1 MKRRSLKR
9 VLSLALTLVMLI
21 SCVGGLRLTA
31 SATAPTYDNAE
42 DIGHPT
48 FKNTEG
54 LAELLNVENNGAS
67 LSDKDIMMKIYEK
80 DLADGGDSFY
90 VDRVLARYG
99 VASGSAGNG
108 GNDDGNTFLT
118 RGRALYM
125 NTSTPSVIGFG
136 GNPAYHQPL
145 GGGNL
150 YAVTFAQNGSG
161 LRASEQSANRVNMPS
176 NWYSTYSLGSTGVTA
191 QVTKFISEQN
201 VAFTAITLVNEGSED
216 VALTMNA
223 ASNYVNT
230 PGKVTVNGAE
240 VDELTGSR
248 WSPSNLTLLTPRLMG
263 EGFVLNEDASA
274 LTREITV
281 PAGGSVETKVLL
293 AMTTKEIPECAEDY
307 VRFAELS
314 NAEAI
319 RTQKAEYNLYWAQ
332 NIPYINVPNPAVEK
346 AILYRWW
353 SERFNSLDANIPGYD
368 YQYPIT
374 IEGVLGYNNAIILTQ
389 PMHMQ
394 DTKWLRSPYL
404 IYGALLSAGNS
415 SQSSAFLDN
424 PGNRSNWNNHY
435 GQYIAQSGTEA
446 FYVVGGGAEMAENL
460 AYYFGH
466 DATGQLDHYG
476 NHINGQ
482 KLITYQNNY
491 MTGNDADTISMAVA
505 RGWKAHGENAYV
517 WAAADRAAEL
527 YTLLGD
533 TEKAAE
539 YRTLADEIRQSVLD
553 LLWCDVD
560 QKFETYGTTRGD
572 SHNSDN
578 THLVK
583 VTESN
588 NYNYFAVGMV
598 PQDEES
604 IAKYGVAL
612 RTFKNGKE
620 FPIFPMFT
628 ANQIDNQTQPG
639 SNNFSNIN
647 FTVQARAY
655 EAAYRTYDT
664 AHQYVTGNML
674 GLMTEWMAWLIYPNS
689 GDIRYPNNS
698 EFYNID
704 GSRTID
710 AFYRSWIYHNIL
722 GNYNY
727 IFFEDM
733 AGITPRA
740 DEKIELFPID
750 MEWDHFLVN
759 NARYHGHDL
768 TVSFDKIGDGVRYYD
783 DLPEGYS
790 LFLDGELVL
799 TLDSLA
805 HVVFDPA
812 TGEAEI
818 EGEGSVLFSK
828 GGSAIPTALD
838 TVITDERT
846 LQLMSLS
853 GMYQKDDGTMLENL
867 AEGAQVTATYT
878 PANARAASWAEK
890 HRADGSDSTSK
901 AVNEEKPDPQAVVDG
916 TTVDMPFWGNDQ
928 SPNAKDSLTLKLAE
942 PKTVDMAAL
951 YFYNDRQSGG
961 YSEPAKYQIEYLDGA
976 EWKTVPT
983 QDRFPGAP
991 QANQNV
997 IYFEAVSSD
1006 QFRFTFTNAEGHFT
1020 AVTEIQLFSEGGD
1033 RTGAAGNEA
1042 PTVTLAEDSSLAG
1055 NLRTGVKA
1063 TVADDGKP
1071 YDKDTTYL
1079 WEVVSK
1085 PEGAEV
1091 ILANA
1096 DTTVATVNGT
1106 LEGDY
1111 TLRFTV
1117 SDGELEATDTI
1128 TVSLVKRQTGGL
1140 GEDVAPLHTDT
1151 AHIYSDYTASWENLY
1166 GIANRDFE
1174 PTSSNMGT
1182 RLGWGNWPQDTGSEH
1197 YIGYRWDDPVTIGGF
1212 DVYWYDDG
1220 GGTRVPSNF
1229 KLQYLETADG
1239 EWKDV
1244 ILATQPTDAMKTNQ
1258 YNRVMFY
1265 PVTCVDLRFIFT
1277 TASSATGVYRWK
1289 VYASVNVERLE
1300 EIEIATTPGVIP
1312 AIPGS
1317 VTGFEENGNRVSV
1330 PVTWDTVTADMV
1342 ATDGQVVING
1352 INSATGLMTKCT
1364 IYVRSDLENAII
1376 TSVDPVTVYTDPGV
1390 VPTLP
1395 RTVRVGYNDGAYD
1408 SVSVSP
1414 VWPEITPEQLAN
1426 PGSYNFEGEVP
1437 GTTTKALLTIIVRG
1451 EIDPDLEAAQAVDGL
1466 ILEIPEPVTLES
1478 GPAIEAARE
1487 AYDALTE
1494 EQKAL
1499 VENYLELLEA
1509 EAEYARLLAEA
1520 AEAQALADARQAAR
1534 QAAEAYAELI
1544 GALGLDEEARQALAE
1559 LLEQGLEDIEKAE
1572 SIRDVL
1578 ALLDA
1583 LLDAMDELRPT
1594 EQPFRFEDV
1603 QDESLE
1609 YFDAVYWAYNHDPQI
1624 TSGTDETHFTPDKEL
1639 DRKTAMTF
1647 LYAAAGKPEFDVDS
1661 AEKTFSDVKPG
1672 KWYTKAILWAANQ
1685 DPAITAGNT
1694 DGSFGINTVCKTG
1707 HMLTFLYAQQ
1717 GKPEFD
1723 ESSVPEGYVAEGK
1736 WYTAAAKWA
1745 YAKGIYR
1752 AEGDKFV
1759 QSVPCTRAT
1768 TVLYLYRA
1776 LTGQGLA
1783 D

>member
-1 MKRRSLKR
+1 MKQKSLKR
-9 VLSLALTLVMLI
+9 VLSLALTLVMLF
-21 SCVGGLRLTA
+21 SCMVGL
-31 SATAPTYDNAE
+31 SATVSANVTLYENAE

-54 LAELLNVENNGAS
+54 LAELLDITANGAAYT
-67 LSDKDIMMKIYEK
+67 DKDIMMKIYEA
-80 DLADGGDSFY
+80 DLAAGGDSFY
-90 VDRVLARYG
+90 VDRVLSRYG
-99 VASGSAGNG
+99 RATGSASSG
-108 GNDDGNTFLT
+108 GNQDGDALLS

-125 NTSTPSVIGFG
+125 RTHAPATIGFG
-136 GNPAYHQPL
+136 SNPAYHQPL

-150 YAVTFAQNGSG
+150 VAVTFSQNGANVSS
-161 LRASEQSANRVNMPS
+161 SEQNSNRVNAPS
-176 NWYSTYSLGSTGVTA
+176 YWYSVYNLGSTGVSA

-201 VAFTAITLVNEGSED
+201 VAVTAITLVNNGEAD
-216 VALTMNA
+216 VELTLT
-223 ASNYVNT
+223 ASSAYART
-230 PGKVTVNGAE
+230 PGKVSVGGE
-240 VDELTGSR
+240 ELDELTGGL
-248 WSPSNLTLLTPRLMG
+248 WSPSNLTWLTPRLLG
-263 EGFVLNEDASA
+263 NGFSLAENGSSLVR
-274 LTREITV
+274 TVTV
-281 PAGGSVETKVLL
+281 PANGSTDVKVILS
-293 AMTTKEIPECAEDY
+293 MTTTEIPESTEDY
-307 VRFAELS
+307 IRFAEMDNLT
-314 NAEAI
+314 AI

-332 NIPYINVPNPAVEK
+332 NIPYINVPNAAVEK

-435 GQYIAQSGTEA
+435 GQYIADAGTEA
-446 FYVVGGGAEMAENL
+446 FYVVGGGTEMAKNL

-476 NHINGQ
+476 NHINGY

-517 WAAADRAAEL
+517 WAAADRTAEL

-533 TEKAAE
+533 AEKAAE
-539 YRTLADEIRQSVLD
+539 YRALADEIQQSVLN

-572 SHNSDN
+572 SHNSAN
-578 THLVK
+578 TRLVK

-598 PQDEES
+598 PTDEAS
-604 IAKYGVAL
+604 IAKYAPAL
-612 RTFKNGKE
+612 RTFKNGTE

-628 ANQIDNQTQPG
+628 ANQVDNKVQRG

-674 GLMTEWMAWLIYPNS
+674 GLMTEWMAWLIYPSS

-698 EFYNID
+698 EYYNID
-704 GSRTID
+704 GNNRSLA
-710 AFYRSWIYHNIL
+710 AFYRSGIYHNIL

-740 DEKIELFPID
+740 DDKLELFPID

-768 TVSFDKIGDGVRYYD
+768 TVSFDKIGDETRYYN
-783 DLPEGYS
+783 DLPEGFS

-805 HVVFDPA
+805 HVVYDPA
-812 TGEAEI
+812 TGEVEI
-818 EGEGSVLFSK
+818 DGEGSVLFSK
-828 GGSAIPTALD
+828 AGTPIPTAID
-838 TVITDERT
+838 TEITDERT
-846 LQLMSLS
+846 LQLLSMS
-853 GMYQKDDGTMLENL
+853 GMYKAEDGGYLENL
-867 AEGAQVTATYT
+867 TEDATVIASYT
-878 PANARAASWAEK
+878 PAVAREAAWAEK
-890 HRADGSDSTSK
+890 HRADGSDSSSK

-916 TTVDMPFWGNDQ
+916 STVNMPFWGNDK
-928 SPNAKDSLTLKLAE
+928 SPNAKDSLIIRLDQTKL
-942 PKTVDMAAL
+942 VDMAAL

-961 YSEPAKYQIEYLDGA
+961 YSEPEKYQLEYWNGRAWASVSLQ
-976 EWKTVPT
+976 E
-983 QDRFPGAP
+983 RFPSAP
-991 QANQNV
+991 QANQNL
-997 IYFEAVSSD
+997 IYFEPVESAE
-1006 QFRFTFTNAEGHFT
+1006 FRVTFTNKEGHYT
-1020 AVTEIQLFSEGGD
+1020 AVTEIQLFHEGGE
-1033 RTGAAGNEA
+1033 RGNGTPNEA
-1042 PTVTLAEDSSLAG
+1042 PSVTLEEETVLSG
-1055 NLRTGVKA
+1055 NLRTGVRA
-1063 TVADDGKP
+1063 TVSDDGKP
-1071 YDKDTTYL
+1071 YDKDSTYF
-1079 WEVVSK
+1079 WEVIEK

-1091 ILANA
+1091 VLANA
-1096 DTTVATVNGT
+1096 DTTVATLNGT
-1106 LEGDY
+1106 AEGEY

-1117 SDGELEATDTI
+1117 SDGELEASDTI
-1128 TVSLVKRQTGGL
+1128 TVTLVARQTGSL
-1140 GEDVAPLHTDT
+1140 GDDIAPDSSDT
-1151 AHIYSDYTASWENLY
+1151 SHIYSDYTASWENLY
-1166 GIANRDFE
+1166 GIANRAFE
-1174 PTSSNMGT
+1174 PASSNVGT
-1182 RLGWGNWPQDTGSEH
+1182 GRGWGNWSQSTGSEH
-1197 YIGYRWDDPVTIGGF
+1197 YVGYRWDDPVTVGGF
-1212 DVYWYDDG
+1212 DIYWYDDG

-1229 KLQYLETADG
+1229 RLQYVDVNG

-1244 ILATQPTDAMKTNQ
+1244 VLVTNVADARATNQ

-1265 PVTCVDLRFIFT
+1265 PVTCTDLRLIMT
-1277 TASSATGVYRWK
+1277 TASNASGIYRWK
-1289 VYASVNVERLE
+1289 VYESIEVDHLD
-1300 EIEIATTPGVIP
+1300 EIEVATTPGVVP
-1312 AIPGS
+1312 TIPGS
-1317 VTGFEENGNRVSV
+1317 VNGWKEDGSLVLV

-1342 ATDGQVVING
+1342 ADDGEVVING
-1352 INSATGLMTKCT
+1352 INASTGLMTKCT
-1364 IYVRSDLENAII
+1364 IYVRTDFAFATI
-1376 TSVDPVTVYTDPGV
+1376 TSVDPITLHTDPGV
-1390 VPTLP
+1390 VPNLP

-1408 SVSVSP
+1408 SVNVN
-1414 VWPEITPEQLAN
+1414 VTWPEISSEELLE
-1426 PGSYNFEGEVP
+1426 PGKHVFLGEVP
-1437 GTTTKALLTIIVRG
+1437 GTTTKAVLNIIVRG
-1451 EIDPDLEAAQAVDGL
+1451 DVDPDQEAANEVIAL
-1466 ILEIPEPVTLES
+1466 IIAIGEPVTLES

-1499 VENYLELLEA
+1499 VENYEDLLAA
-1509 EAEYARLLAEA
+1509 EAEYARLLAEK
-1520 AEAQALADARQAAR
+1520 ELRDAKDAAR
-1534 QAAEAYAELI
+1534 EAAEAYAEELRE
-1544 GALGLDEEARQALAE
+1544 LGLDEETEAALAE
-1559 LLEQGLEDIEKAE
+1559 LLEQGLENIEAAE
-1572 SIRDVL
+1572 SVEDVE
-1578 ALLDA
+1578 ALLEA
-1583 LLDAMDELRPT
+1583 LLAAMDELRP
-1594 EQPFRFEDV
+1594 EPFRFEDV

-1647 LYAAAGKPEFDVDS
+1647 LYAAAGKPEFDAAS

-1685 DPAITAGNT
+1685 DPAITAGNP
-1694 DGSFGINTVCKTG
+1694 DGSFGINTVCKTS

-1717 GKPEFD
+1717 GKPAFD
-1723 ESSVPEGYVAEGK
+1723 ETKVPEGYVAEGK
-1736 WYTAAAKWA
+1736 WYTTAAKWA
-1745 YAKGIYR
+1745 YAEGIYR
-1752 AEGDKFV
+1752 AEGGSFN
-1759 QSVPCTRAT
+1759 QNEPCTRGT